1 MKLEFEELL
10 VVIQKLIREVD
21 LDDLK
26 LRITWFF
33 NAENAIT
40 PEIQKIIL
48 ELRSLTTP
56 QEVLSFLVINKFIG
70 YLNYELIK
78 AFQKAV
84 KCNEMKIKIEEYE
97 KKHDV
102 FLRQF
107 SYSAMIDAFQK
118 NPKLA
123 PVSVVGLPEFTVK
136 LKTPWEG
143 KDAYTWKEFFEK
155 ILTWPT
161 HLIIVSIK
169 RNCVV
174 LTYAV
179 LPFFISSAARDLQD
193 PLIIKRLEKEG
204 VSVDLSSDLLK
215 LGKKENNTEDIQQG
229 EVTGK
234 KVTHPKRG
242 EKSTF
247 YKDQKVVS
255 IVRNS
260 SSVQDA
266 QHDPLSKLV
275 HVSRN
280 CIISTNYKYTY

>member
-1 MKLEFEELL
+1 M
-10 VVIQKLIREVD
+10 VIQKLIREVD

-155 ILTWPT
+155 LDYCQ
-161 HLIIVSIK
+161 H
-169 RNCVV
+169 
-174 LTYAV
+174 
-179 LPFFISSAARDLQD
+179 
-193 PLIIKRLEKEG
+193 
-204 VSVDLSSDLLK
+204 
-215 LGKKENNTEDIQQG
+215 KKELCCSHICCSSIF
-229 EVTGK
+229 
-234 KVTHPKRG
+234 HLFCCKR
-242 EKSTF
+242 F
-247 YKDQKVVS
+247 A
-255 IVRNS
+255 RS
-260 SSVQDA
+260 SHNKTARERRRERGSV
-266 QHDPLSKLV
+266 
-275 HVSRN
+275 
-280 CIISTNYKYTY
+280 I